1 MVWFSGMANLILPRT
16 LRACHG
22 DEIWDKVGYNSA
34 CVKDI
39 CEIFASIGGFRGWA
53 IECCQSNFTL
63 TDARCNGTKFGIEWA
78 LDISWLTFVALATK
92 FVECLPKIGLNSVNY
107 EMSSD
112 FSLTRLYR
120 HMQRSNSLTAIIG
133 LRLVKLALLKCFPG
147 GLNG

>member
-53 IECCQSNFTL
+53 IECCQSNFTP
-63 TDARCNGTKFGIEWA
+63 TDPRCNGNEIWNKMGYNSKYVR
-78 LDISWLTFVALATK
+78 DISEILA
-92 FVECLPKIGLNSVNY
+92 
-107 EMSSD
+107 
-112 FSLTRLYR
+112 
-120 HMQRSNSLTAIIG
+120 SNKG
-133 LRLVKLALLKCFPG
+133 F
-147 GLNG
+147 